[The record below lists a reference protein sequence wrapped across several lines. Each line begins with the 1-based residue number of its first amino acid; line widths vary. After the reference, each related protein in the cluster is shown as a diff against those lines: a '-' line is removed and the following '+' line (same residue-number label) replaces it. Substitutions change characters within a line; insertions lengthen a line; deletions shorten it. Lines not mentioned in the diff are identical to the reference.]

1 LLPHSTSIIILRLV
15 ARFAAQW
22 TKAKSTVGDD
32 VHMDPT
38 KSNIDRGAPVI
49 VVSLPKSGTYLMA
62 ELLKTLGCRWTG
74 LHLAERGFSDYRGAD
89 ILEAR
94 HRPHQFARHEPL
106 SMSLTRI
113 QAGEFAVGHLPFN
126 EEVLQAT
133 ARFKRIYL
141 TRDLRSALVSYMRF
155 LHDTGRLGAEQS
167 LWYSIPDLRKRLL
180 AFLST
185 TAPYLLARLYK
196 GMTGWSQ
203 LDGLTHVRFED
214 LTSGGERAIRAVDSV
229 ATLLGAGAANY
240 DARNSLQSIL
250 AAETIT
256 KSGRLTRLNE
266 YWSLEAE
273 KRFVEIGGEELNAR
287 LGCFKESNEAAA
299 SHEHSSRTQAG

>member
-1 LLPHSTSIIILRLV
+1 
-15 ARFAAQW
+15 
-22 TKAKSTVGDD
+22 
-32 VHMDPT
+32 
-38 KSNIDRGAPVI
+38 
-49 VVSLPKSGTYLMA
+49 
-62 ELLKTLGCRWTG
+62 
-74 LHLAERGFSDYRGAD
+74 
-89 ILEAR
+89 
-94 HRPHQFARHEPL
+94 
-106 SMSLTRI
+106 
-113 QAGEFAVGHLPFN
+113 
-126 EEVLQAT
+126 
-133 ARFKRIYL
+133 
-141 TRDLRSALVSYMRF
+141 
-155 LHDTGRLGAEQS
+155 
-167 LWYSIPDLRKRLL
+167 
-180 AFLST
+180 
-185 TAPYLLARLYK
+185 
-196 GMTGWSQ
+196 MTGWSQ
-203 LDGLTHVRFED
+203 LDGWTHVRFED